1 MYAESI
7 GAIGSQNPA
16 IAAFL
21 GQSFHTAE
29 QLGLNATY
37 PAFVSITSDTMKAL
51 TSPFPVVDVSPV
63 IRSNVFGRDTER
75 LDGVDGAQH
84 LHDLR
89 PAMQVQQD
97 LAARIDMRQ
106 R

>member
-51 TSPFPVVDVSPV
+51 TSPFPVVDVSQQRFSV
-63 IRSNVFGRDTER
+63 TE
-75 LDGVDGAQH
+75 
-84 LHDLR
+84 
-89 PAMQVQQD
+89 M
-97 LAARIDMRQ
+97 AAGFDFAPGTAASGISGKGDISRA
-106 R
+106 